1 MNKSVIDSIVKPYR
15 TRGESKYMVEE
26 IYFSDVC
33 KNYLKETKTGSDITI
48 TNINP
53 QNANFDNGRFRFQLP
68 ALWYQSTCNNKAIG
82 LRSIRLLADSVAFK
96 VKVEIYDADVQNIP
110 YYSFDVNMQCHKAPI
125 TEILS
130 SLVMHMNDAVQKASK
145 QTEFVFLESVRFY
158 WTYSYLNKFAS
169 ISLVQPADPPAT
181 FLFKFVVDDEYDETS
196 ECGFYETF
204 NCNKSDLDKIWF
216 DVYVKDVWNRESM
229 FVHASFVNTNSFKV
243 LGQAGEFYPK
253 PSKMYRFNGNSPE
266 IWFELSYDGI
276 TPRKNKF
283 ARFIIELAF
292 IYNDADYMAE

>member
-1 MNKSVIDSIVKPYR
+1 MNKSVIDTIMKPHR

-33 KNYLKETKTGSDITI
+33 RNTIRETKYSQGIT
-48 TNINP
+48 TINP
-53 QNANFDNGRFRFQLP
+53 QNANFDNGRYRFQLP

-82 LRSIRLLADSVAFK
+82 LRSIRLLPDSVAFK
-96 VKVEIYDADVQNIP
+96 VKVELYDVNAETIP
-110 YYSFDVNMQCHKAPI
+110 YYTFEINIQHNKASI

-130 SLVMHMNDAVQKASK
+130 TMVMIMNDQVQKAAK
-145 QTEFVFLESVRFY
+145 EILYMDLADVYFN
-158 WTYSYLNKFAS
+158 WNYSYLTKS
-169 ISLVQPADPPAT
+169 VTILLLQPDDPPKE
-181 FLFKFVVDDEYDETS
+181 FSFRFVVDDTYEGNS

-204 NCNKSDLDKIWF
+204 NCKQSDLVELTMDQIF
-216 DVYVKDVWNRESM
+216 RNVWDRESI
-229 FVHASFVNTNSFKV
+229 FVHASFVNTNSFGV
-243 LGQAGEFYPK
+243 LGQSGEFYTK

-276 TPRKNKF
+276 VPQKHRF
-283 ARFIIELAF
+283 ARFIIELSF

>member
-33 KNYLKETKTGSDITI
+33 KNYLKETKTGSDII
-48 TNINP
+48 NINP
-53 QNANFDNGRFRFQLP
+53 QNANFDNGRFIFQLP

-82 LRSIRLLADSVAFK
+82 LRSIKLLADSVAFK
-96 VKVEIYDADVQNIP
+96 VKVEIYDVDVPNIP
-110 YYSFDVNMQCHKAPI
+110 YYSFDVNIQCHKAPI

-130 SLVMHMNDAVQKASK
+130 SLVMHINDAVQKASK
-145 QTEFVFLESVRFY
+145 QTEFVFLEGVRFY
-158 WTYSYLNKFAS
+158 WTYSYLLKTAWV
-169 ISLVQPADPPAT
+169 SLVNPDNAPEHFQ
-181 FLFKFVVDDEYDETS
+181 FKFIVDDDYDETS

-204 NCNKSDLDKIWF
+204 NCKKSDLNKIQNE
-216 DVYVKDVWNRESM
+216 VKFIDVWNRETI

>member
-1 MNKSVIDSIVKPYR
+1 MNKSVIDTIMKPHR

-33 KNYLKETKTGSDITI
+33 KDSITTTTNKTIS
-48 TNINP
+48 INP
-53 QNANFDNGRFRFQLP
+53 QNAHFDNGKYMFQLP

-82 LRSIRLLADSVAFK
+82 LRSIKLLPDSVAFK
-96 VKVEIYDADVQNIP
+96 VKVELYDVNAETIP
-110 YYSFDVNMQCHKAPI
+110 YYAFDITIQHNKASI

-130 SLVMHMNDAVQKASK
+130 TMVMIMNNQVQQAAKEILYMDLVNVHFN
-145 QTEFVFLESVRFY
+145 
-158 WTYSYLNKFAS
+158 WNYSYLTKS
-169 ISLVQPADPPAT
+169 VTILLLQPDEPPKE
-181 FLFKFVVDDEYDETS
+181 FCFRFVVDDTYEGNS

-204 NCNKSDLDKIWF
+204 NCKQSDLVELTMDQIF
-216 DVYVKDVWNRESM
+216 RNVWDRESI
-229 FVHASFVNTNSFKV
+229 FVHASFVNTNSFGV
-243 LGQAGEFYPK
+243 LGQSGEFYTK

-276 TPRKNKF
+276 VPQKHRF
-283 ARFIIELAF
+283 ARFIIELSF

>member
-33 KNYLKETKTGSDITI
+33 KPHIKESKYGSGI

-53 QNANFDNGRFRFQLP
+53 QNANFDNGKFIFQLP

-82 LRSIRLLADSVAFK
+82 LRSIKLLADSVAFK
-96 VKVEIYDADVQNIP
+96 VKVEIYDIDVPNIP
-110 YYSFDVNMQCHKAPI
+110 YYSFDVQMQYHKAPI

-130 SLVMHMNDAVQKASK
+130 SFIMHINNEIQTVSK
-145 QTEFVFLESVRFY
+145 KTEYAFLEGVRFY
-158 WTYSYLNKFAS
+158 WYYSYLTRRAEIYMN
-169 ISLVQPADPPAT
+169 QPDDNPVT
-181 FLFKFVVDDEYDETS
+181 FVFKFVVDDEYDATS

-204 NCNKSDLDKIWF
+204 NCKKSDLDKLHYIF
-216 DVYVKDVWNRESM
+216 EFLDVWNRESM